1 LKRAGSIGSSAS
13 GSGNIKAML
22 VLIVAVAIIG
32 SFVIEYAVHLFANNY
47 EIEWIAIHADGDST
61 NYAQEIATAM
71 RKTHRESERQMNKAF
86 KVASD
91 ERW

>member
-1 LKRAGSIGSSAS
+1 
-13 GSGNIKAML
+13 ML

-32 SFVIEYAVHLFANNY
+32 SLVIELLVHLFANNY
-47 EIEWIAIHADGDST
+47 EIEWAAHVDKGGTIS
-61 NYAQEIATAM
+61 AQEIISAM

-91 ERW
+91 EH